1 MPAQR
6 ISDQA
11 EVDACASAPCRIA
24 AYWAYWAG
32 QLGRSTVHAYQASR
46 RGGHLYCGMLQNG
59 RIAISGE
66 AALVAEAEIVAEL

>member
-11 EVDACASAPCRIA
+11 EIDACASAPCRIA
-24 AYWAYWAG
+24 AYWAG

-46 RGGHLYCGMLQNG
+46 RGGHLYCEMLQNG

-66 AALVAEAEIVAEL
+66 AALVAEAEIAAEL